1 MGLESQ
7 GKCIKRNKAP
17 KQKEK
22 KGNDHLMTL
31 LNSFRIFHCFSR
43 TFTKR
48 TSVNI
53 LE

>member
-7 GKCIKRNKAP
+7 GNCLQRNKAP

-31 LNSFRIFHCFSR
+31 LNSFKIFHYVLPGLSP
-43 TFTKR
+43 KEL
-48 TSVNI
+48 V
-53 LE
+53 